1 MAIIRGPDGK
11 PIGGGDEGTE
21 ATTRKVERRSI
32 KDRVMP
38 RDDSEATAAAL
49 PTADAG
55 EETTN
60 PGSDAKPTEPTGGP
74 APAANGAAPASGS
87 AGGSGST
94 PTEPVASPPAS
105 DEPATQIVGARRRSA
120 AKEDDSGGGDKPG
133 STARKDPMDDPVV
146 GWVVI
151 VKGPGQGASIS
162 LGYGMNGVGRAS
174 AERIC
179 LDFGDEQISRT
190 QHATITYDPRGR
202 KYFVAHGGGK
212 NLTYLGEDPVLVPV
226 ELKGGEEIVIGE
238 TTLRFV
244 PFCGE
249 DFDWRDK

>member
-11 PIGGGDEGTE
+11 PIGGDDEGTE

-32 KDRVMP
+32 KDRVVP
-38 RDDSEATAAAL
+38 R
-49 PTADAG
+49 
-55 EETTN
+55 EETQQ
-60 PGSDAKPTEPTGGP
+60 P
-74 APAANGAAPASGS
+74 AAPASANDETTSPGGDPKATEPVGEQTPPS
-87 AGGSGST
+87 PNGTGSGSGQ
-94 PTEPVASPPAS
+94 TEPMAAPPAS

-120 AKEDDSGGGDKPG
+120 AKEDDSDGGDKPG
-133 STARKDPMDDPVV
+133 STARKDPMEDPVV

-174 AERIC
+174 TERIC
-179 LDFGDEQISRT
+179 LDFGDEQITRT

-238 TTLRFV
+238 TTIRFV